1 LPDKLHRKTGTQVA
15 EVDRYRRPVRLLTI
29 HLTLIPKPN
38 ARPQEQTTMNT
49 EQILAEIREANL
61 SYLMLA
67 QSLIR
72 ADREQALFRLGISE
86 DTANVLALLSP
97 AQMMRI
103 ASGNTLLCR
112 MRVDDDLVWSLL
124 TNHGK
129 AAAND
134 GVTRLHANILMAG
147 RHQEAA

>member
-1 LPDKLHRKTGTQVA
+1 MPTTSKAGVKN
-15 EVDRYRRPVRLLTI
+15 RPSNAPHFSTASS
-29 HLTLIPKPN
+29 PKDTDMN
-38 ARPQEQTTMNT
+38 AD
-49 EQILAEIREANL
+49 QILTEIRETNL

-67 QSLIR
+67 QSLVR

-86 DTANVLALLSP
+86 ETAAMLAVLTP
-97 AQMMRI
+97 AQIMKI
-103 ASGNTLLCR
+103 AASNTLLCR

-129 AAAND
+129 SSND
-134 GVTRLHANILMAG
+134 SVTRLHANILMAG

>member
-1 LPDKLHRKTGTQVA
+1 
-15 EVDRYRRPVRLLTI
+15 
-29 HLTLIPKPN
+29 
-38 ARPQEQTTMNT
+38 MNT

-72 ADREQALFRLGISE
+72 ADREQALFRLGVSE
-86 DTANVLALLSP
+86 ETAAILDTLSP
-97 AQMMRI
+97 SQMMKI

-129 AAAND
+129 SAAND
-134 GVTRLHANILMAG
+134 GISRLHASILMAG

>member
-1 LPDKLHRKTGTQVA
+1 
-15 EVDRYRRPVRLLTI
+15 
-29 HLTLIPKPN
+29 
-38 ARPQEQTTMNT
+38 MNQ

-72 ADREQALFRLGISE
+72 GDREQALYRLGVSE
-86 DTANVLALLSP
+86 DTAAIIGTLTP
-97 AQMMRI
+97 AQMMKI
-103 ASGNTLLCR
+103 AQSNTLLCR
-112 MRVDDDLVWSLL
+112 FRMDDDLVWGLL

-129 AAAND
+129 AAND
-134 GVTRLHANILMAG
+134 SVSRLHASILMAG

>member
-1 LPDKLHRKTGTQVA
+1 
-15 EVDRYRRPVRLLTI
+15 
-29 HLTLIPKPN
+29 
-38 ARPQEQTTMNT
+38 MNS

-72 ADREQALFRLGISE
+72 TDREQALFRLGVSE
-86 DTANVLALLSP
+86 DTAALIGTLTP
-97 AQMMRI
+97 AQMMKI
-103 ASGNTLLCR
+103 ATTNTLLCR
-112 MRVDDDLVWSLL
+112 FRMDDDVVWNLI

-129 AAAND
+129 GAAND
-134 GVTRLHANILMAG
+134 GMSRLHASILMAG

>member
-1 LPDKLHRKTGTQVA
+1 M
-15 EVDRYRRPVRLLTI
+15 
-29 HLTLIPKPN
+29 N
-38 ARPQEQTTMNT
+38 AD
-49 EQILAEIREANL
+49 QILMEIREANL

-86 DTANVLALLSP
+86 DTAAMLNVLSP
-97 AQMMRI
+97 AQIMKI
-103 ASGNTLLCR
+103 AASNTLLCR

-129 AAAND
+129 SSND
-134 GVTRLHANILMAG
+134 SVTRLHANILMAG

>member
-1 LPDKLHRKTGTQVA
+1 
-15 EVDRYRRPVRLLTI
+15 
-29 HLTLIPKPN
+29 
-38 ARPQEQTTMNT
+38 MNT

-86 DTANVLALLSP
+86 DTANVLGLLSP

-134 GVTRLHANILMAG
+134 GVSRLHANILMAG

>member
-1 LPDKLHRKTGTQVA
+1 M
-15 EVDRYRRPVRLLTI
+15 
-29 HLTLIPKPN
+29 N
-38 ARPQEQTTMNT
+38 ADQMLN
-49 EQILAEIREANL
+49 EIREANL

-86 DTANVLALLSP
+86 ETATLINMMTP
-97 AQMMRI
+97 AQVLKI
-103 ASGNTLLCR
+103 ASSNTLLCR

-129 AAAND
+129 SGND
-134 GVTRLHANILMAG
+134 AVTRLHASILMAG

>member
-1 LPDKLHRKTGTQVA
+1 
-15 EVDRYRRPVRLLTI
+15 
-29 HLTLIPKPN
+29 
-38 ARPQEQTTMNT
+38 MNS

-72 ADREQALFRLGISE
+72 TDRDQALFRLGVNE
-86 DTANVLALLSP
+86 DTAALIGTLTP
-97 AQMMRI
+97 AQMMKI
-103 ASGNTLLCR
+103 ATTNTLLCR
-112 MRVDDDLVWSLL
+112 FRMDDDVAWNLI

-129 AAAND
+129 GAAND
-134 GVTRLHANILMAG
+134 GMSRLHASILMAG